1 VTPSLGTD
9 AGSEASVGE
18 AYRATVRRKLGFI
31 AATGVVL
38 LAIAIVAVTTGP
50 IETTAG
56 EVWRVLLGGGTTIQS
71 RVVWHIRLPR
81 VVAAVGAGVGLSVAG
96 AVIQSVLRNPLA
108 SPYTLGISQGA
119 AFGAAFSIV
128 VLGTGTTKDAG
139 TIVQVTNPYLTTIS
153 AFVASLAST
162 FVILGVAKL
171 KRVTPETMI
180 LTGIALAALFT
191 AGTATL
197 EYFATNTE
205 LATLVF
211 WKFGDVGVATWRVD
225 AVLWL
230 VVVPTSLYFLR
241 RAWDYNV
248 LDAGDETARSLGV
261 DVGRVRLVGMLVAS
275 LVTATVVSFF
285 GIIGFVGLV
294 VPHIV
299 RRAIGGDER
308 FLLPASW
315 GAGGALLLG
324 ADTLARTLLSPIV
337 LPVGIVTS
345 FVGVPLFV
353 YLILRGRSYW

>member
-1 VTPSLGTD
+1 VTPPETD
-9 AGSEASVGE
+9 DSTATVATG
-18 AYRATVRRKLGFI
+18 AYRRAVRRKIGFI
-31 AATGVVL
+31 AATVAVVV
-38 LAIAIVAVTTGP
+38 AVGAVAVTTGP
-50 IETTAG
+50 IETTPA
-56 EVWRVLLGGGTTIQS
+56 EVWRVLLGGGSTVHS

-81 VVAAVGAGVGLSVAG
+81 LVAAVGAGVGLAVAG

-119 AFGAAFSIV
+119 AFGAAFAIV
-128 VLGTGTTKDAG
+128 VLGAGTTKDSG
-139 TIVQVTNPYLTTIS
+139 TVVAVTDPYLTTAS
-153 AFVASLAST
+153 AFVASLSST

-171 KRVTPETMI
+171 RRATPETMI

-197 EYFATNTE
+197 EYFATNDE
-205 LATLVF
+205 LASLVF
-211 WKFGDVGVATWRVD
+211 WKFGDVSVATWRTN
-225 AVLWL
+225 AVLW
-230 VVVPTSLYFLR
+230 VVVVLASGYFLR
-241 RAWDYNV
+241 RAWEYNV

-261 DVGRVRLVGMLVAS
+261 DVDRVRLAGMLVAS

-324 ADTLARTLLSPIV
+324 ADTLARTALSPIV